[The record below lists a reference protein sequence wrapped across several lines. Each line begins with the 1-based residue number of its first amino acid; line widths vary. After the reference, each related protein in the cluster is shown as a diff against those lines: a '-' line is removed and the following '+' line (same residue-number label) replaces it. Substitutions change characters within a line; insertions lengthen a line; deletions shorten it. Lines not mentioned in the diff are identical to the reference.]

1 MISSIFLCERRS
13 GNNVFRKIK
22 MEILNYVSKEYVIE
36 LLSVA
41 LNNLQR
47 EFSSLRCSIID
58 GVFHIMFDEKGYVRR
73 DDLEEVI
80 EDFDIISERE
90 AVDRFE
96 NILRMAHEASEKAK
110 ADGILRITREYLLE
124 NADIRIRNENDMFGC
139 DSIICKKYLDLDI
152 YVSVKLPDVDY
163 LNGYVAYVDD
173 LMLQRLG
180 VLEEE
185 VYEAAMKNLDKYAV
199 ELCVINSDGFHID
212 LSVKEMAEKIRDD
225 EYIIYVKNSMPENG
239 ATVLLKEEIL
249 ESISE
254 ELRDDLILLPADKTE
269 WVILPMGK
277 AKAENMDV
285 VSDYGRYVLEVN
297 IEELTYGERLSNNV
311 YVYYSSRNELVN
323 VTNSTA
329 GLNDGE
335 IGAALLGF

>member
-1 MISSIFLCERRS
+1 
-13 GNNVFRKIK
+13 

-36 LLSVA
+36 VLSVA

-47 EFSSLRCSIID
+47 EFSSLRCYIID

-73 DDLEEVI
+73 NDLEEVI

-124 NADIRIRNENDMFGC
+124 NADIRIRNENDRC
-139 DSIICKKYLDLDI
+139 DGIIRKKYLDLDI
-152 YVSVKLPDVDY
+152 YVSVKLPNVDY

-185 VYEAAMKNLDKYAV
+185 VYEAAMKNLDKYAT

-212 LSVKEMAEKIRDD
+212 LSVKEMAEKIRDDD

-254 ELRDDLILLPADKTE
+254 ELRDDLILLPSSKTE
-269 WVILPMGK
+269 WIILPMGK
-277 AKAENMDV
+277 AKAENKDV
-285 VSDYGRYVLEVN
+285 VSDYGRCVLKVN

-311 YVYYSSRNELVN
+311 YVYYRSRNELVN
-323 VTNSTA
+323 VTNSTV